1 MATDCPS
8 TDPVEISGSHSEPAQ
23 PRRVDIVTHV
33 DSTSSLFV
41 EWERLAGQRLFLAPR
56 WLLTWWKHYR
66 LPDSQLQIV
75 TVRDDNGW
83 LIGVAPLYRR
93 RTWWGGDELQLLGSG
108 EVCSDYLSVLA
119 KPGEEG
125 QVVHAVAQFL
135 PQQYG
140 TVDRFYFEGLDASD
154 KVMLD
159 LAGAKQAQHYE
170 VKQLPQLDSY
180 RLALPATW
188 EEWVSQLSRSRR
200 HRVRQLWR
208 NQFETGKATIHIADQ
223 ATLEQ
228 GFSILVDLH
237 QKRRNQMG
245 QSGCFASHRFHAF
258 LKEAACEHL
267 ASGQLRLQW
276 IELEGRPIAVEL
288 DLSEGNTLL
297 HYCSGIAIDCE
308 YARPGWL
315 GITAA
320 IRHAIDS
327 GKATFDFLRGDEG
340 YKSHW
345 RGQPVPM
352 MNLEFIP
359 PKFSAQIRSQLRG
372 SVRLAKQQ
380 AKRILRRSAKSEQ
393 TDGHSPDKGE

>member
-8 TDPVEISGSHSEPAQ
+8 SDPVEISGSLSQLAQ
-23 PRRVDIVTHV
+23 PLRVDVVTDV

-66 LPDSQLQIV
+66 QNGSQLQIV
-75 TVRDDNGW
+75 TIRDDNGW
-83 LIGVAPLYRR
+83 LIGLAPWYRR
-93 RTWWGGDELQLLGSG
+93 HTWWGGDVIQLLGSG

-119 KPGEEG
+119 KPGEEAH
-125 QVVHAVAQFL
+125 VVNALAQYL
-135 PQQYG
+135 PQQFSEI
-140 TVDRFYFEGLDASD
+140 DRLYFEGLDASD
-154 KVMLD
+154 TVMHE
-159 LAGAKQAQHYE
+159 LARTMRDRQYE

-188 EEWVSQLSRSRR
+188 DEWVSQLSRSRR

-245 QSGCFASHRFHAF
+245 QRGCFASNRFHDF
-258 LKEAACEHL
+258 LQEAASEHL
-267 ASGQLRLQW
+267 ESAQLRLQW

-288 DLSEGNTLL
+288 DLEEGDTLL
-297 HYCSGIAIDCE
+297 HYCSGIATDCD

-320 IRHAIDS
+320 IRYAIDS

-352 MNLEFIP
+352 MNLEFVP
-359 PKFSAQIRSQLRG
+359 PKFSARLRSQFRG

-380 AKRILRRSAKSEQ
+380 AKRILQRPAKSEQ
-393 TDGHSPDKGE
+393 TDGHSSD

>member
-8 TDPVEISGSHSEPAQ
+8 SDPIQLLASPAREAQSLNVEIVTD
-23 PRRVDIVTHV
+23 VDL
-33 DSTSSLFV
+33 TSSLFM
-41 EWERLAGQRLFLAPR
+41 EWERLAGQQLFLAPR

-66 LPDSQLQIV
+66 PSGSQLQIV
-75 TVRDDNGW
+75 TIRDDNGW
-83 LIGVAPLYRR
+83 LIGLAPCFRR
-93 RTWWGGDELQLLGSG
+93 SSWWGGDEIQMLGSG
-108 EVCSDYLSVLA
+108 EVCSDYLSVLT
-119 KPGEEG
+119 KPGE
-125 QVVHAVAQFL
+125 QDHVVRAIAEFVSREFAA
-135 PQQYG
+135 
-140 TVDRFYFEGLDASD
+140 VDRFFLEGLDASD
-154 KVMLD
+154 KVMHD
-159 LAGAKQAQHYE
+159 LAEAMRHRQYE

-180 RLALPATW
+180 RLSLPATW

-208 NQFETGKATIHIADQ
+208 NQFETGKATIHIADR
-223 ATLEQ
+223 ATLDH

-237 QKRRNQMG
+237 QKRRNLMG
-245 QSGCFASHRFHAF
+245 QPGCFASKHFHSF
-258 LKEAACEHL
+258 LQEAASEHL
-267 ASGQLRLQW
+267 ESGQLRLQW
-276 IELEGRPIAVEL
+276 IELEGRPIAVEM
-288 DLSEGNTLL
+288 DLEEGDTLM

-320 IRHAIDS
+320 IRHAIES

-345 RGQPVPM
+345 RGQPVPL

-359 PKFSAQIRSQLRG
+359 PRFSAKVRSQVRG

-393 TDGHSPDKGE
+393 TEGNSSDEG

>member
-8 TDPVEISGSHSEPAQ
+8 SDPIAFPGSLSHEAQ
-23 PRRVDIVTHV
+23 PLRVEVVTEV
-33 DSTSSLFV
+33 DSGSSLFV

-66 LPDSQLQIV
+66 RPGSDLQIV
-75 TVRDDNGW
+75 TVRENAGW
-83 LIGVAPLYRR
+83 LIGLAPWYRR
-93 RTWWGGDELQLLGSG
+93 RTWWGGDEIHLLGSG

-119 KPGEEG
+119 KPSEEN
-125 QVVHAVAQFL
+125 QVIHTLADFI
-135 PQQYG
+135 PQQFAG
-140 TVDRFYFEGLDASD
+140 IDRFFFEGLDASD
-154 KVMLD
+154 VVMHH
-159 LAGAKQAQHYE
+159 LASAMQNRQYE
-170 VKQLPQLDSY
+170 VKRLPLLDSY

-208 NQFETGKATIHIADQ
+208 NQFDTGKATIHISDET
-223 ATLEQ
+223 TLEQ

-245 QSGCFASHRFHAF
+245 QPGCFASKRFHGF
-258 LKEAACEHL
+258 LKEAAHEHL
-267 ASGQLRLQW
+267 DSGQLRLQW
-276 IELEGRPIAVEL
+276 IELEGRPVAVEL
-288 DLSEGNTLL
+288 DLEEGDTCL

-327 GKATFDFLRGDEG
+327 GKTTFDFLRGDED

-352 MNLEFIP
+352 VNLEFVP
-359 PKFSAQIRSQLRG
+359 PKISARLRSQ
-372 SVRLAKQQ
+372 VREVVRMAKQQ
-380 AKRILRRSAKSEQ
+380 AKRILRRSSKPLQ
-393 TDGHSPDKGE
+393 TEGHSSDEG

>member
-8 TDPVEISGSHSEPAQ
+8 RDPVQLSASYSREVLPLRVEIVSE
-23 PRRVDIVTHV
+23 V
-33 DSTSSLFV
+33 DSTSSLFL

-66 LPDSQLQIV
+66 QAGSHLQIV
-75 TVRDDNGW
+75 TLRDDNCW
-83 LIGVAPLYRR
+83 LIGLAPWYRR
-93 RTWWGGDELQLLGSG
+93 HTWWSGDEIQMLGSG
-108 EVCSDYLSVLA
+108 KVCSDYLSVLA
-119 KPGEEG
+119 KPGEKA
-125 QVVHAVAQFL
+125 QVVDALAQYL
-135 PQQYG
+135 PSQFAS
-140 TVDRFYFEGLDASD
+140 VDRLFFEGLDASD
-154 KVMLD
+154 LVMHD
-159 LAGAKQAQHYE
+159 LASAMQARHYE
-170 VKQLPQLDSY
+170 VKKLPQLDSY
-180 RLALPATW
+180 RLTLPATW

-208 NQFETGKATIHIADQ
+208 NQFETGRATIHIADQ
-223 ATLEQ
+223 ATLQ
-228 GFSILVDLH
+228 HGFSILVNLH

-245 QSGCFASHRFHAF
+245 QRGCFASQRFHHF
-258 LKEAACEHL
+258 LEEAAREHL
-267 ASGQLRLQW
+267 ESGQLRLQW

-288 DLSEGNTLL
+288 DLEEGDTLL
-297 HYCSGIAIDCE
+297 HYCSGIEIDCD

-352 MNLEFIP
+352 MNLEFTP
-359 PKFSAQIRSQLRG
+359 PRFSAKIRSQVRG
-372 SVRLAKQQ
+372 SLRLAKQK

-393 TDGHSPDKGE
+393 TEGHSSDEGK

>member
-8 TDPVEISGSHSEPAQ
+8 SDPVAIPGPLPCPTHSPS
-23 PRRVDIVTHV
+23 VSILTDV

-41 EWERLAGQRLFLAPR
+41 EWEHLAGQRLFLAPR

-66 LPDSQLQIV
+66 QSGCQLQIV
-75 TVRDDNGW
+75 TVRDHNGW
-83 LIGVAPLYRR
+83 LIGLAPWYRR
-93 RTWWGGDELQLLGSG
+93 RSIWGGDEIQLLGSG

-119 KPGEEG
+119 KPGEESL
-125 QVVHAVAQFL
+125 VVNALADFL
-135 PQQYG
+135 PKQFAG
-140 TVDRFYFEGLDASD
+140 VDHFFFEGIDAAD
-154 KVMLD
+154 TVMHQ
-159 LAGAKQAQHYE
+159 LATAMRNRQYE

-208 NQFETGKATIHIADQ
+208 NQFETGKATIHIADK

-245 QSGCFASHRFHAF
+245 QRGCFASKRFHQF
-258 LKEAACEHL
+258 LQEAAREHL
-267 ASGQLRLQW
+267 ESGQLRLQW

-288 DLSEGNTLL
+288 DLEEGDTLM
-297 HYCSGIAIDCE
+297 HYCSGIETDCE

-315 GITAA
+315 GVTAA

-345 RGQPVPM
+345 RGQPAPL

-359 PKFSAQIRSQLRG
+359 PKFSAKVRSQLRG
-372 SVRLAKQQ
+372 SLRRAKQH
-380 AKRILRRSAKSEQ
+380 AKRILRKSAKSEQ
-393 TDGHSPDKGE
+393 TDGHSSDEG